1 MRIGIFGG
9 SFDPVHQGHLI
20 LAENCREQAALDLVL
35 FIPSAVGPHKTDG
48 ANSTDRQRC
57 EMIELAIA
65 GHESFRLSKLEIERG
80 GISYTVDTL
89 TELRQQHPEDELFL
103 LLGDDSLERFDTWH
117 EPQRI
122 CELSIPVVANRP
134 GSGEIDLSVLEK
146 HASTERYRQICEV
159 TVDSPMIEISSTDI
173 RSRVSEEK
181 SIRFLMPRGVER
193 YIASHSVYVAKAAK
207 AAK

>member
-9 SFDPVHQGHLI
+9 SFDPIHQGHLI

-48 ANSTDRQRC
+48 ANSSDRQRC

-80 GISYTVDTL
+80 GISYTADTL
-89 TELRQQHPEDELFL
+89 SGTQKSSMLRTNCSCCWATILWRVLTAGMSRRKFASFQSQWLLIAPVPERSICRCSKSMLSADRYQQI
-103 LLGDDSLERFDTWH
+103 SKV
-117 EPQRI
+117 
-122 CELSIPVVANRP
+122 S
-134 GSGEIDLSVLEK
+134 
-146 HASTERYRQICEV
+146 
-159 TVDSPMIEISSTDI
+159 VDSPMIEISSSDI

-181 SIRFLMPRGVER
+181 SIRYLMPRGVER
-193 YIASHSVYVAKAAK
+193 YIGSHSVYAAK
-207 AAK
+207 AGK